1 MPALLRPFIASLGLS
16 SLLLAACSEES
27 PSQQAPA
34 PAVNYVTLET
44 RPVTLTRELPGR
56 TSAYVVAEV
65 RPQVTGIVEQRLFD
79 EGAPV
84 AEGQPLYQL
93 DDATYRAAWN
103 SAKATLA
110 RAQATV
116 EVARLNAERAD
127 ELIKVNAISKQ
138 EYDDATAALRQAE
151 ADVGVAEAQVASTAV
166 ELRYARISSPI
177 DGRIGKSSVTR
188 GALVTADQAEPL
200 TTVQQLDP
208 IYVDLNQS
216 SSELLELRR
225 DLASNMVRRAEGVPV
240 TILLEDGSEYEYEG
254 ELTFADVAVDPM
266 TGSYALRA
274 VVPNPDHLLMPG
286 MYVRAII
293 SNAVLDEG
301 LLVPQQGIARDPMG
315 NASAMVL
322 TGEDKVEQ
330 RGVTVT
336 RAVGA
341 DWLVSDG
348 LSAGDRVIVEGLQ
361 KIQPGMQVQATEV
374 AQHDENLERGS
385 PRIFAPDAP
394 ADTPATSSAAIDAD
408 RE

>member
-1 MPALLRPFIASLGLS
+1 MSVISRPLIASLVLWSGL
-16 SLLLAACSEES
+16 LTGCGEDA
-27 PSQQAPA
+27 PSQPPPPP
-34 PAVNYVTLET
+34 PAVNFVTLES
-44 RPVTLTRELPGR
+44 RSVTLTRQLPGR

-65 RPQVTGIVEQRLFD
+65 RPQVTGIVEERLFD
-79 EGAPV
+79 EGALV
-84 AEGQPLYQL
+84 TEGQPLYQL

-110 RAQATV
+110 RANAAV
-116 EVARLNAERAD
+116 EVARLNAERAE
-127 ELIKVNAISKQ
+127 ELIKVDAISKQ
-138 EYDDATAALRQAE
+138 AYDELKAALQQAE
-151 ADVGVAEAQVASTAV
+151 ADIGVAEAQVASTAV

-177 DGRIGKSSVTR
+177 DGRIGKSAVTR
-188 GALVTADQAEPL
+188 GALVTADQAQPL

-225 DLASNMVRRAEGVPV
+225 DLAGKMVRRTEGVPV
-240 TILLEDGSEYEYEG
+240 IILLEDGSEYEYEG

-286 MYVRAII
+286 MYVRAVI

-322 TGEDKVEQ
+322 TEDGTVEQ
-330 RGVTVT
+330 RAVTLR
-336 RAVGA
+336 RAVGS
-341 DWLVSDG
+341 DWLVKDG
-348 LSAGDRVIVEGLQ
+348 LRAGDRVIVEGLQ
-361 KIQPGMQVQATEV
+361 MIQPGMQVEGTEV
-374 AQHDENLERGS
+374 ALQDDDRTPGDPRTLE
-385 PRIFAPDAP
+385 ADAP
-394 ADTPATSSAAIDAD
+394 AASSAAVDPD